1 VRNYDVTSAAANRVR
16 GSGLESGKG
25 AWGGEKGTRL
35 TAKGV
40 RMGAWQRFQLHAD
53 GWTIRQ
59 IVKEL
64 KVKPPDK
71 KTSVDVV
78 KNWIDRV

>member
-1 VRNYDVTSAAANRVR
+1 M
-16 GSGLESGKG
+16 
-25 AWGGEKGTRL
+25 

-78 KNWIDRV
+78 KNWIDWV